1 MTGKLEKRR
10 ALWEERV
17 AEEVTNLTLHREA
30 GTEIRSHMADQNLK
44 LGKYLTKQSSQ
55 TSISFCTHI
64 TFTFTFYRFSH
75 ISQKKLKLPKSI
87 TSERSLKS
95 FHSLPDKS

>member
-1 MTGKLEKRR
+1 MGGKLEKRR

-44 LGKYLTKQSSQ
+44 LGKISHQTIFSDINFILHTYHFHLHILQIQS
-55 TSISFCTHI
+55 H
-64 TFTFTFYRFSH
+64 FTEDVEMAKIHNF
-75 ISQKKLKLPKSI
+75 
-87 TSERSLKS
+87 
-95 FHSLPDKS
+95 